1 MWDFQRDPHIFQD
14 VMLGLIAR
22 AMAINDQSGG
32 AFLKWAAKRVHT
44 RYGQG
49 HGLHNA
55 RAAALLRFLFG
66 MDV

>member
-1 MWDFQRDPHIFQD
+1 
-14 VMLGLIAR
+14 MLGLIAR